1 MLIKIQTDNLSFWT
15 LLYMTDSD
23 CSLLG
28 IKPIPK
34 SFGGT
39 YKVFDKPLFFL
50 AVIKYGIEY
59 KEICEL

>member
-1 MLIKIQTDNLSFWT
+1 MLIKIQKVNNISYYSIF
-15 LLYMTDSD
+15 DSD

-28 IKPIPK
+28 VKPIPK

-59 KEICEL
+59 KKICEL

>member
-1 MLIKIQTDNLSFWT
+1 
-15 LLYMTDSD
+15 MTDSD
-23 CSLLG
+23 RSLLG

-59 KEICEL
+59 KKICEL